1 MIVAWTKMMAIVM
14 ENSIEILQGD
24 RYKNIFDNTICKS
37 KKEKKISI
45 ERTMNK

>member
-1 MIVAWTKMMAIVM
+1 MIVAWTKIMAIVM

-24 RYKNIFDNTICKS
+24 RYKNILDNTICKS
-37 KKEKKISI
+37 KKEKISI